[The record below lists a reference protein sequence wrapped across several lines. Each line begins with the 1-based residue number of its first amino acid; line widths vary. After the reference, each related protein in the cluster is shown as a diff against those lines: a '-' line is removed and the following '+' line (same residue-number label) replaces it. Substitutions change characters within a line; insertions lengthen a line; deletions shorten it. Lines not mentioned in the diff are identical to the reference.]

1 LSRSLRFV
9 ALDVLLLVGA
19 FTALRAAFL
28 WIFHDPSDA
37 PERGV
42 LLQAFYLGL
51 KFDLRLALL
60 VHLPFALLGFLRPF
74 DPFRSLRARRAWL
87 AWFGFASAF
96 LLFAYGVDLGHYGY
110 LEARVDA
117 SVLRYLFDPRESAGV
132 LWGSYPVLRGLA
144 AVALAAAAH
153 VWLLRRWFGGA
164 LPAPAPRPPL
174 ARAAL
179 VAAAAC
185 LYAFGLYGKISWYP
199 LRWSDAY
206 FSTHPFASALSLNPV
221 LYFFETF
228 DNRELEFDEAA
239 LRQRYAAVADYLGV
253 ERPDPDRLDFTR
265 TVGER
270 RSERLN
276 VVIVLLESFS
286 YYKTGLSGNPL
297 DPTPNFDAIARDGVL
312 FRRFYTPH
320 SGTARSVFAS
330 VTGLPDI
337 DRSKTSTRNPLIARQ
352 HTLLNAFAG
361 WDKLYFLGGSASWGN
376 IRALLSHNVDG
387 LEIYEEG
394 DYASP
399 RVDVWGISDL
409 HLLEE
414 ANRVLAARERPFVAI
429 IQTAGNHK
437 PYTIPEQSE
446 GFVRSGT
453 PEAEAQ
459 RFGFDSV
466 PELDAMRLVDHSL
479 GHFFRQA
486 RREAYF
492 ANTVFVLYGDHGSP
506 AAPEHR
512 PLAERQL
519 RLPRY
524 HVPLVF
530 HAPGRLAPRV
540 VDEVASQLD
549 VLPTVLGLAGA
560 AGVNSTLGRDL
571 FDPAFAGRRYAF
583 TVERIEKNPLLGIVS
598 KDHYLQVAADGSR
611 RELHRLESPSPRDD
625 VSAAEPEA
633 AAELEAVAFGLY
645 EAARWMRY
653 HNAPEQ
659 VAALRASA
667 ARDVA
672 AGPPEQQARAQRR
685 REASSR

>member
-1 LSRSLRFV
+1 MRVSRWLRFLV
-9 ALDVLLLVGA
+9 LDVVLLVLA
-19 FTALRAAFL
+19 FTGLRAAF
-28 WIFHDPSDA
+28 WWVFQNPGDE
-37 PERGV
+37 PESGA

-60 VHLPFALLGFLRPF
+60 VHAPFALLGFWRPF
-74 DPFRSLRARRAWL
+74 DPVRTPRARRAWL
-87 AWFGFASAF
+87 WWFGGASAL
-96 LLFAYGVDLGHYGY
+96 LLFAYGVDFGHYGY
-110 LEARVDA
+110 LETRVDA

-132 LWGSYPVLRGLA
+132 VWGSYPVVRGLA
-144 AVALAAAAH
+144 AVALAVFGY
-153 VWLLRRWFGGA
+153 VWLLRRWFGRPA
-164 LPAPAPRPPL
+164 PAPAPRPL
-174 ARAAL
+174 AVRVAL
-179 VAAAAC
+179 VTAAAC
-185 LYAFGLYGKISWYP
+185 LYAFGLYGKLSWYP

-206 FSTHPFASALSLNPV
+206 FSTHAFASALSLNPV

-239 LRQRYAAVADYLGV
+239 LRERYAGVADYLGV
-253 ERPDPDRLDFTR
+253 ERPDPERLDFTR
-265 TVGER
+265 VVGAPGREP
-270 RSERLN
+270 LN
-276 VVIVLLESFS
+276 VVIVLLESFA

-297 DPTPNFDAIARDGVL
+297 DPTPNFDAVAKDGVL
-312 FRRFYTPH
+312 FRSFYTPH

-394 DYASP
+394 SYASP
-399 RVDVWGISDL
+399 RVDVWGISDFD
-409 HLLEE
+409 LLEE
-414 ANRVLAARERPFVAI
+414 ANRVLAKRERPFVAI

-437 PYTIPEQSE
+437 PYTIPENSE
-446 GFVRSGT
+446 GFVRST
-453 PEAEAQ
+453 VPEAEAQ

-479 GHFFRQA
+479 GHFFRLA
-486 RREAYF
+486 RQEKYF

-512 PLAERQL
+512 PPAERQL

-540 VDEVASQLD
+540 IDDVASQLD
-549 VLPTVLGLAGA
+549 VLPTVVGLAGA
-560 AGVNSTLGRDL
+560 TGVNSTLGRDL
-571 FDPAFAGRRYAF
+571 FDPAFAGRRHAF

-598 KDHYLQVAADGSR
+598 RDFYLQVAADGR
-611 RELHRLESPSPRDD
+611 QRELHRLDSPSPRDD

-633 AAELEAVAFGLY
+633 LAELEELAFGLY
-645 EAARWMRY
+645 QAARWMRY

-659 VAALRASA
+659 IAALRSGHAPA
-667 ARDVA
+667 VA
-672 AGPPEQQARAQRR
+672 AGPAK
-685 REASSR
+685 